1 MLPVWLAWATWS
13 ISTPSSTSTGKLHG
27 IGLVNA
33 TLAALRG
40 NDRQL
45 VVNDHP
51 RHSLADGPGQHP
63 GKADPV
69 LQTAAELVGT
79 VVHPGGAQ
87 AAVQAV
93 AVDLDHI
100 HTGLLGT
107 HRAGAHLI
115 DDGHQHLLADLIGKE
130 HHIVMQALTHLVK
143 LFLHEQAVDGIHIVL
158 RVEELDTQLGA
169 VGVNTVGQLL
179 KGRGSGCRQTAW
191 GWEKSC

>member
-1 MLPVWLAWATWS
+1 MWLAGNVEHIHAVLHQ
-13 ISTPSSTSTGKLHG
+13 PLGKLHG

-33 TLAALRG
+33 ALTPLRG
-40 NDRQL
+40 DDGQL

-69 LQTAAELVGT
+69 LQTAAELVGA
-79 VVHPGGAQ
+79 VVHPGRAQ

-93 AVDLDHI
+93 TVDLDHV
-100 HTGLLGT
+100 HTGLLGA

-130 HHIVMQALTHLVK
+130 HHVVMQALTHLVK
-143 LFLHEQAVDGIHIVL
+143 LFCMN
-158 RVEELDTQLGA
+158 R
-169 VGVNTVGQLL
+169 LL
-179 KGRGSGCRQTAW
+179 MASTSYSGW
-191 GWEKSC
+191 KSWTPSLVP